1 MKDKI
6 LQLCKRLNK
15 FSLENL
21 EILSEI
27 PKSNLLSLLDEFVN
41 EGKLITRNN
50 EYIYCKQN
58 PVIQNHSIFKLY
70 PAVVT
75 DTVIRC
81 FCEDIKTIK
90 TSNIANIG
98 EDQVQKFYT
107 IFRTLIYQRQKRQ
120 LDSYYLKQPQKA
132 RHRKFFNKEVY
143 LYFYFNQI
151 FVSET
156 LLKSKNDRMFSSKEK
171 AEFTTIYCYLSR
183 NLTHNTNANN
193 LNYKIAETLWR
204 RKRGFKDLYFDLKSL
219 VQH

>member
-1 MKDKI
+1 VKDKI
-6 LQLCKRLNK
+6 LQIFKRLNK

-120 LDSYYLKQPQKA
+120 LDSYYSKQPQKA

-151 FVSET
+151 FVSENI
-156 LLKSKNDRMFSSKEK
+156 LKSEDDKMFSSKEK

-193 LNYKIAETLWR
+193 LSYKIAETLWR

>member
-120 LDSYYLKQPQKA
+120 LDSYYSKQPQKA
-132 RHRKFFNKEVY
+132 RHRKFFDTEVY

-151 FVSET
+151 FVSENI
-156 LLKSKNDRMFSSKEK
+156 LKSEDDKMFSSKEK

-193 LNYKIAETLWR
+193 LSYKIAETLWR

>member
-120 LDSYYLKQPQKA
+120 LDSYYSKQPQKA

-143 LYFYFNQI
+143 LYLYFNQI
-151 FVSET
+151 FVSENI
-156 LLKSKNDRMFSSKEK
+156 LKSEDDKMFSSKEK

-193 LNYKIAETLWR
+193 LSYKIAETLWR

>member
-6 LQLCKRLNK
+6 LQLCRRLNK

-27 PKSNLLSLLDEFVN
+27 PKSNLLPLLDEFVK
-41 EGKLITRNN
+41 EGKLITKDG

-58 PVIQNHSIFKLY
+58 HVIQNY
-70 PAVVT
+70 
-75 DTVIRC
+75 
-81 FCEDIKTIK
+81 IK
-90 TSNIANIG
+90 TSNIVNIG

-132 RHRKFFNKEVY
+132 RHRKFFDTEVY

-193 LNYKIAETLWR
+193 LSYKIAETLWR

>member
-6 LQLCKRLNK
+6 LQLCKRLKK
-15 FSLENL
+15 FSLENI

-27 PKSNLLSLLDEFVN
+27 PKSNMLPVLDELVK
-41 EGKLITRNN
+41 EGKLITKNG

-58 PVIQNHSIFKLY
+58 HVIQNYSIFRLY
-70 PAVVT
+70 PAMVT

-90 TSNIANIG
+90 ASNIVNIG

-120 LDSYYLKQPQKA
+120 LDSYYSKQQQKA
-132 RHRKFFNKEVY
+132 RHRKFFNQEVY
-143 LYFYFNQI
+143 LYFYFNHI
-151 FVSET
+151 FISET
-156 LLKSKNDRMFSSKEK
+156 LLKSENDRIFSSKEK
-171 AEFTTIYCYLSR
+171 SEFTTIYCYLSR

-204 RKRGFKDLYFDLKSL
+204 RKRVFKDLYFDLKSL

>member
-27 PKSNLLSLLDEFVN
+27 PKSNLLPLLDEFVK
-41 EGKLITRNN
+41 EGKFITKDG
-50 EYIYCKQN
+50 EYVYCKQN
-58 PVIQNHSIFKLY
+58 PVIQTHSIFKLY

-81 FCEDIKTIK
+81 FCEGIKTIK

-120 LDSYYLKQPQKA
+120 LDSYYSKQPQKA
-132 RHRKFFNKEVY
+132 RYRKFFNKEVY

-151 FVSET
+151 FVSEI

-183 NLTHNTNANN
+183 NLTHNTNAKN

-204 RKRGFKDLYFDLKSL
+204 RKRSFKELYFDLKSL

>member
-120 LDSYYLKQPQKA
+120 LDSYYSKQPQKA

-143 LYFYFNQI
+143 LYFYFI
-151 FVSET
+151 LFV
-156 LLKSKNDRMFSSKEK
+156 NMFS
-171 AEFTTIYCYLSR
+171 I
-183 NLTHNTNANN
+183 
-193 LNYKIAETLWR
+193 
-204 RKRGFKDLYFDLKSL
+204 
-219 VQH
+219 

>member
-107 IFRTLIYQRQKRQ
+107 IFRTLIY
-120 LDSYYLKQPQKA
+120 
-132 RHRKFFNKEVY
+132 HE
-143 LYFYFNQI
+143 
-151 FVSET
+151 
-156 LLKSKNDRMFSSKEK
+156 
-171 AEFTTIYCYLSR
+171 
-183 NLTHNTNANN
+183 
-193 LNYKIAETLWR
+193 
-204 RKRGFKDLYFDLKSL
+204 
-219 VQH
+219 

>member
-6 LQLCKRLNK
+6 LQLCKRLTK

-27 PKSNLLSLLDEFVN
+27 PKSNLLPLLDEFVK
-41 EGKLITRNN
+41 EGKLITKNG

-58 PVIQNHSIFKLY
+58 SVIQNHSIFKLY

-90 TSNIANIG
+90 TSNIADIG

-120 LDSYYLKQPQKA
+120 LDSFYSKHPQKA
-132 RHRKFFNKEVY
+132 RLRKFFDKEVY

-151 FVSET
+151 FVSENI
-156 LLKSKNDRMFSSKEK
+156 LKSEDDKMFSSKEK

-193 LNYKIAETLWR
+193 LNYKIAELLWR
-204 RKRGFKDLYFDLKSL
+204 RKRVFKELYFDLKSL
-219 VQH
+219 TQH

>member
-6 LQLCKRLNK
+6 LQLCRRLNK

-27 PKSNLLSLLDEFVN
+27 PKSNLLPLLDEFVK
-41 EGKLITRNN
+41 EGKLITKDG

-58 PVIQNHSIFKLY
+58 HVIQNY
-70 PAVVT
+70 
-75 DTVIRC
+75 
-81 FCEDIKTIK
+81 IK
-90 TSNIANIG
+90 TSNIVNIG

-120 LDSYYLKQPQKA
+120 LDSYYSKQPQKA

-193 LNYKIAETLWR
+193 LSYKIAETLWR

>member
-120 LDSYYLKQPQKA
+120 LDSYYSKQQQKA
-132 RHRKFFNKEVY
+132 RHRKFFNQEVY

-151 FVSET
+151 FVSENI
-156 LLKSKNDRMFSSKEK
+156 LKSEDDKMFSSKEK

-193 LNYKIAETLWR
+193 LSYKIAETLWR

>member
-27 PKSNLLSLLDEFVN
+27 PKSNLFPLLDEFVK
-41 EGKLITRNN
+41 EGKLITKNG
-50 EYIYCKQN
+50 EYVYCKQN
-58 PVIQNHSIFKLY
+58 YDIQNYSIFKLY

-75 DTVIRC
+75 DIVIRC

-90 TSNIANIG
+90 TSNIVNIG

-120 LDSYYLKQPQKA
+120 LDSYYSKQPQKA
-132 RHRKFFNKEVY
+132 RHRKFFNQEVY
-143 LYFYFNQI
+143 LYFYFNEI
-151 FVSET
+151 FVSEN
-156 LLKSKNDRMFSSKEK
+156 LLKTENERIFSPKEK

-193 LNYKIAETLWR
+193 LSYKIAETLWR

>member
-1 MKDKI
+1 M
-6 LQLCKRLNK
+6 
-15 FSLENL
+15 
-21 EILSEI
+21 
-27 PKSNLLSLLDEFVN
+27 
-41 EGKLITRNN
+41 
-50 EYIYCKQN
+50 
-58 PVIQNHSIFKLY
+58 
-70 PAVVT
+70 VT

-120 LDSYYLKQPQKA
+120 LDSYYSKQPQKA

-151 FVSET
+151 FVSENI
-156 LLKSKNDRMFSSKEK
+156 LKSEDDKMFSSKEK

-193 LNYKIAETLWR
+193 LSYKIAETLWR

>member
-27 PKSNLLSLLDEFVN
+27 PKSNLLPLLDEFVK
-41 EGKLITRNN
+41 EGKLITKNG

-58 PVIQNHSIFKLY
+58 PIIQNHSIFKLY

-98 EDQVQKFYT
+98 EVRYRNFIQ
-107 IFRTLIYQRQKRQ
+107 
-120 LDSYYLKQPQKA
+120 YL
-132 RHRKFFNKEVY
+132 E
-143 LYFYFNQI
+143 L
-151 FVSET
+151 
-156 LLKSKNDRMFSSKEK
+156 
-171 AEFTTIYCYLSR
+171 
-183 NLTHNTNANN
+183 
-193 LNYKIAETLWR
+193 
-204 RKRGFKDLYFDLKSL
+204 
-219 VQH
+219 

>member
-27 PKSNLLSLLDEFVN
+27 PKSNLLPLLDEFVK
-41 EGKLITRNN
+41 EGKLITKDG

-58 PVIQNHSIFKLY
+58 HVIQNY
-70 PAVVT
+70 
-75 DTVIRC
+75 
-81 FCEDIKTIK
+81 IK
-90 TSNIANIG
+90 TSNIVNIG

-132 RHRKFFNKEVY
+132 RHRKFFDTEVY

-193 LNYKIAETLWR
+193 LSYKIAETLWR

>member
-27 PKSNLLSLLDEFVN
+27 PKSDLLPLLDEFVK
-41 EGKLITRNN
+41 EGKLITKNS

-58 PVIQNHSIFKLY
+58 PVIQNYSIFKLY

-120 LDSYYLKQPQKA
+120 LDSYYSKQPQKA
-132 RHRKFFNKEVY
+132 RHRKFFNTEVY

-151 FVSET
+151 FISET
-156 LLKSKNDRMFSSKEK
+156 LLKSEDDRIFSSKEK

-183 NLTHNTNANN
+183 NLTHNINDNN
-193 LNYKIAETLWR
+193 LNYKIAESLWR
-204 RKRGFKDLYFDLKSL
+204 RKRVFKDLYFDLKSL

>member
-120 LDSYYLKQPQKA
+120 LDSYYSKQPQKA
-132 RHRKFFNKEVY
+132 RHRKFFNQEVY
-143 LYFYFNQI
+143 LYFYFNEI
-151 FVSET
+151 FVSEN
-156 LLKSKNDRMFSSKEK
+156 LLKTENERIFSSKEK

-193 LNYKIAETLWR
+193 LSYKIAETLWR